1 MHTHVWCICT
11 SIYPSICC
19 LPVHVVAEVEAGQ
32 MSSFLVFALTW
43 LFFSLSL
50 NHSQSRVRWWG
61 GGGAGPRRNDR
72 GGAQFGKWHNCPYI
86 SSIYL
91 YIHVQCKSKL
101 HSINCQK
108 ESCTPAIAG
117 KAPPK
122 LRQLQVPQ
130 VTSKSFKCFRKLFDI
145 SNSKYL
151 KTNHVHKFTETST
164 SRDFPNHFE
173 VFQVFSNIF
182 DILILDKTWKIMM
195 LVKNIATIENY
206 IQNAKKR
213 KKTANETVKI
223 FLDNF
228 LTFSSLNFSKTK
240 TTFLLSYF
248 VFEVLNHFVHTSR
261 KQRTKRKNCF
271 SLVEI
276 VAETRKGEK

>member
-1 MHTHVWCICT
+1 MIIYRYTHTHTYTCT
-11 SIYPSICC
+11 HTYGVYVHLSIYQSAAC
-19 LPVHVVAEVEAGQ
+19 LCMLWPKPKPAKCRHFWYLRWRDC
-32 MSSFLVFALTW
+32 FLAF
-43 LFFSLSL
+43 SL

-213 KKTANETVKI
+213 KKN
-223 FLDNF
+223 D
-228 LTFSSLNFSKTK
+228 
-240 TTFLLSYF
+240 
-248 VFEVLNHFVHTSR
+248 
-261 KQRTKRKNCF
+261 
-271 SLVEI
+271 
-276 VAETRKGEK
+276 